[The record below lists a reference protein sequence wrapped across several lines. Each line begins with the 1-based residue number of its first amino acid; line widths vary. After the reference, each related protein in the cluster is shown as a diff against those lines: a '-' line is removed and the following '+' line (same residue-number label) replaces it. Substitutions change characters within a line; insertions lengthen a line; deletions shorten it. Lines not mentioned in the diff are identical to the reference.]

1 MNNEQNTTENDNMD
15 STMSLPLKITIG
27 VGIIAFLY
35 MFIQCL

>member
-1 MNNEQNTTENDNMD
+1 MNNEQNTENDNMD